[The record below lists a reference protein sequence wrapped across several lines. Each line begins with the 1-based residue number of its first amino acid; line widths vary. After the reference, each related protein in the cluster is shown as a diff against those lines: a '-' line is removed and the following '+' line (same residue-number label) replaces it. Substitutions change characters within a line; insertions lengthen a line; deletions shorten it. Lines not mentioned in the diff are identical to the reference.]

1 MKINRAFALLV
12 ICVAAAAAGAGAGG
26 CKAQPRHSTVS
37 MYSTTQPVHDDR
49 RGRHVE
55 LMVRDATTS
64 GLAGTIVGRECRVQF
79 RRDALGMSNASGVAP
94 TDDFRGTTSI
104 SGQVAELND
113 QWLVVQGQG
122 KRYVIPHGAILLIE
136 VQD

>member
-1 MKINRAFALLV
+1 MMKLHRLLIGIAV
-12 ICVAAAAAGAGAGG
+12 LAAVGAGAGG

-94 TDDFRGTTSI
+94 TDDFRGTTSV

>member
-1 MKINRAFALLV
+1 MMKIDRLLMT
-12 ICVAAAAAGAGAGG
+12 VAIFAAAGAGAGG

-37 MYSTTQPVHDDR
+37 MYSSTQPVHDDR

-79 RRDALGMSNASGVAP
+79 RRDALGMSNATGVAP
-94 TDDFRGTTSI
+94 TEDFRGTTSI

-113 QWLVVQGQG
+113 QWLVVQQQG
-122 KRYVIPHGAILLIE
+122 KRYVIPHGSILLIE